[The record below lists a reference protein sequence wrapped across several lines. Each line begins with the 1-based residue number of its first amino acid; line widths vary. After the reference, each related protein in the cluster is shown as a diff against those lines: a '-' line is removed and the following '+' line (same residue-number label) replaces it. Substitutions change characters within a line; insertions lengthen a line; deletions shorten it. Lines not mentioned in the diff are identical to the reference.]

1 MIISKKDCLLNYTKK
16 EKKEKITMKKKT
28 IAKTGATM
36 LTMAML
42 LNGTTVFAAA
52 NTYAS
57 VTGGTVNIEKY
68 LVVKSTATVPNVT
81 FNFTIKGKAG
91 SNASATV
98 ADGVQV
104 FAGNDANRVTGVPT
118 IGTAVFTNAD
128 TKYDTAQDL
137 VSTGIQVTTGT
148 KDPVTLTAG
157 QSYAKHDVSVDF
169 TNVTF
174 NEPGI
179 YRYEITENADTT
191 GTVTNDA
198 DTTRIMDVYVI
209 DDEGTL
215 KIQGYVLHNNEGAV
229 KQDGTSATGKAE
241 GYVNTMEAKDVKVEK
256 KVTGNQASH
265 DEYFKITL
273 KIEKALPN
281 TIYTVDLANA
291 DATTTTNG
299 ANTVSYTN
307 AATITTDADGK
318 ATVDYWLQHGQS
330 IIVRS
335 MNIGATYEMNEDKTA
350 MNNEGYVATITST
363 DTSDTTEN
371 ENYKVSGKI
380 ETGDGDQI
388 DISFSNKRSGVIP
401 TGVIMTVA
409 PFAAVTL
416 LGAVGMVTIK
426 MRKKEDDE
434 E

>member
-1 MIISKKDCLLNYTKK
+1 
-16 EKKEKITMKKKT
+16 MKKRT

-42 LNGTTVFAAA
+42 LNGTTVFASA
-52 NTYAS
+52 NTYEG
-57 VTGGTVNIEKY
+57 VTGGAVNIEKY
-68 LVVKSTATVPNVT
+68 LVVKSTAAVPNVT
-81 FNFTIKGKAG
+81 FNFTIAGKAG
-91 SNASATV
+91 TNASATV

-118 IGTAVFTNAD
+118 IGTAVFTNNDA
-128 TKYDTAQDL
+128 KYDTAQEL

-148 KDPVTLTAG
+148 KDPVTLAAG

-169 TNVTF
+169 TGVTF
-174 NEPGI
+174 KEPGI
-179 YRYEITENADTT
+179 YRYEITETADAT
-191 GTVTNDA
+191 GTITNDT

-209 DDEGTL
+209 DDEGVL
-215 KIQGYVLHNNEGAV
+215 KVQGYVLHKNDGVV

-241 GYVNTMEAKDVKVEK
+241 GYVNKMDARDVKVEK
-256 KVTGNQASH
+256 TVTGNQASH

-281 TIYTVDLANA
+281 TTYTVDLTNA

-299 ANTVSYTN
+299 ANTTAHTN
-307 AATITTDADGK
+307 EATITTDADGK

-335 MNIGATYEMNEDKTA
+335 MNIDATYEMNEDKTA

-363 DTSDTTEN
+363 DTADTIAN
-371 ENYKVSGKI
+371 GDYKVSGKI
-380 ETGDGDQI
+380 EKTDNDQI

-416 LGAVGMVTIK
+416 LGAAGMVTIK
-426 MRKKEDDE
+426 MRKKEDDAE
-434 E
+434 

>member
-1 MIISKKDCLLNYTKK
+1 
-16 EKKEKITMKKKT
+16 MKKRT

-52 NTYAS
+52 NTYEG
-57 VTGGTVNIEKY
+57 VTGGAVNIEKY
-68 LVVKSTATVPNVT
+68 LVVKSTAAVPNVT
-81 FNFTIKGKAG
+81 FNFTIAGKA
-91 SNASATV
+91 STNASATV

-118 IGTAVFTNAD
+118 IGTAVFTNNDA
-128 TKYDTAQDL
+128 KYDTAQEL

-148 KDPVTLTAG
+148 KDPVTLAAG

-169 TNVTF
+169 TGVTF
-174 NEPGI
+174 KEPGI
-179 YRYEITENADTT
+179 YRYEITETADAT
-191 GTVTNDA
+191 GTITNDT

-209 DDEGTL
+209 DDEGVL
-215 KIQGYVLHNNEGAV
+215 KVQGYVLHKNDGVV

-241 GYVNTMEAKDVKVEK
+241 GYVNKMDARDVKVEK
-256 KVTGNQASH
+256 TVTGNQASH

-281 TIYTVDLANA
+281 TTYTVDLTNA

-299 ANTVSYTN
+299 ANTTAHTN
-307 AATITTDADGK
+307 EATITTDADGK

-335 MNIGATYEMNEDKTA
+335 MNIDATYEMNEDKTA

-363 DTSDTTEN
+363 DTADTIAN
-371 ENYKVSGKI
+371 GDYKVSGKI
-380 ETGDGDQI
+380 EKTDNDQI

-416 LGAVGMVTIK
+416 LGAAGMVTIK
-426 MRKKEDDE
+426 MRKKEDDAE
-434 E
+434 

>member
-1 MIISKKDCLLNYTKK
+1 
-16 EKKEKITMKKKT
+16 MKKRT

-42 LNGTTVFAAA
+42 LNGTTVFAAG
-52 NTYAS
+52 NTYDG

-68 LVVKSTATVPNVT
+68 LIVKSTATVPNVT
-81 FNFTIKGKAG
+81 FDFTIAGKAG
-91 SNASATV
+91 TNASATV

-104 FAGNDANRVTGVPT
+104 FAGNDTNRVTGVPT
-118 IGTAVFTNAD
+118 IGKAVFTNTD
-128 TKYDTAQDL
+128 TMYDTAQKL
-137 VSTGIQVTTGT
+137 VSNGIQVTTDA
-148 KDPVTLTAG
+148 KDPVTLEEG

-174 NEPGI
+174 KEPGI
-179 YRYEITENADTT
+179 YRYEITETDDGT

-198 DTTRIMDVYVI
+198 DATRIMDVYVI
-209 DDEGTL
+209 DENGAL
-215 KIQGYVLHNNEGAV
+215 KVQGYVLHNNEETV
-229 KQDGTSATGKAE
+229 KQDGSNITADGKAV
-241 GYVNTMEAKDVKVEK
+241 GYVNKMDAKDVKVEK
-256 KVTGNQASH
+256 TVTGNQASH

-273 KIEKALPN
+273 KIENALPN
-281 TIYTVDLANA
+281 TTYTVDLTNA
-291 DATTTTNG
+291 DATTTING
-299 ANTVSYTN
+299 ANTTAYAN
-307 AATITTDADGK
+307 AATIKTDADGK

-363 DTSDTTEN
+363 DRNDTIAN
-371 ENYKVSGKI
+371 ENYKVSGEI
-380 ETGDGDQI
+380 ETTDSNQI
-388 DISFSNKRSGVIP
+388 DISFSNERSGVIP

-416 LGAVGMVTIK
+416 LGAAGMVTIK
-426 MRKKEDDE
+426 MRKKEDDAE
-434 E
+434 

>member
-1 MIISKKDCLLNYTKK
+1 
-16 EKKEKITMKKKT
+16 MKKRT

-42 LNGTTVFAAA
+42 LNGTTVFAAPK
-52 NTYAS
+52 TYDG
-57 VTGGTVNIEKY
+57 VIGGAVNIEKY
-68 LVVKSTATVPNVT
+68 LVVKSTAAVPNVT
-81 FNFTIKGKAG
+81 FDFTIKGKEGTDALT
-91 SNASATV
+91 TV

-104 FAGNDANRVTGVPT
+104 FAGDDTSRVTGTPK

-128 TKYDTAQDL
+128 RKYDTAQEL
-137 VSTGIQVTTGT
+137 VPNGIQVKTGT
-148 KDPVTLTAG
+148 KDPVTLEEG

-169 TNVTF
+169 TGVTF
-174 NEPGI
+174 KEPGI
-179 YRYEITENADTT
+179 YRYEITETADAT
-191 GTVTNDA
+191 GTIIDDT

-209 DDEGTL
+209 DDQGDL
-215 KIQGYVLHNNEGAV
+215 KVQGYVLHNNEETV
-229 KQDGTSATGKAE
+229 KQDGSNITADGKAV
-241 GYVNTMEAKDVKVEK
+241 GYVNKMDARDVKVEK
-256 KVTGNQASH
+256 TVTGNQASR

-281 TIYTVDLANA
+281 TTYAVDLKNA

-299 ANTVSYTN
+299 ANTTSYTN
-307 AATITTDADGK
+307 AATIKTGADGK

-350 MNNEGYVATITST
+350 MNKEGYVATITST
-363 DTSDTTEN
+363 DTTGDTIAN
-371 ENYKVSGKI
+371 EDYKVSGKI
-380 ETGDGDQI
+380 EKADRDQI
-388 DISFSNKRSGVIP
+388 DISFSNQRSGVIP

-416 LGAVGMVTIK
+416 LSAAGMVTIK
-426 MRKKEDDE
+426 MRKKEDDAE
-434 E
+434 

>member
-1 MIISKKDCLLNYTKK
+1 
-16 EKKEKITMKKKT
+16 MKKKT

-42 LNGTTVFAAA
+42 LNGTTVFAAPK
-52 NTYAS
+52 TYDGVA
-57 VTGGTVNIEKY
+57 GGTVNIEKY

-81 FNFTIKGKAG
+81 FKFAITGKTG
-91 SNASATV
+91 IDAS

-104 FAGNDANRVTGVPT
+104 FAGNDASRVTGVPT
-118 IGTAVFTNAD
+118 IGTAVFTNTD

-137 VSTGIQVTTGT
+137 VSTGIQVETDT
-148 KDPVTLTAG
+148 KDPVTLAAG

-169 TNVTF
+169 THVTF

-179 YRYEITENADTT
+179 YRYEITENTDTT

-229 KQDGTSATGKAE
+229 KQDGTSTTGKAV

-281 TIYTVDLANA
+281 TTYAVDLTNA

-299 ANTVSYTN
+299 ANTTAYTN
-307 AATITTDADGK
+307 AATITTNADGK
-318 ATVDYWLQHGQS
+318 ATADYWLQHGQS

-401 TGVIMTVA
+401 TGVIMAVA

>member
-1 MIISKKDCLLNYTKK
+1 
-16 EKKEKITMKKKT
+16 MKKRT

-42 LNGTTVFAAA
+42 LNGTTVFVAA
-52 NTYAS
+52 NTYDG
-57 VTGGTVNIEKY
+57 VTGSAVNIEKY
-68 LVVKSTATVPNVT
+68 LVVKSTAAVPNVT
-81 FNFTIKGKAG
+81 FNFTIAGKAG
-91 SNASATV
+91 SYASATV

-118 IGTAVFTNAD
+118 IGKAVFTNTDA
-128 TKYDTAQDL
+128 KYDTAQEL
-137 VSTGIQVTTGT
+137 VSTGIQFTTGT
-148 KDPVTLTAG
+148 KDPVTLAAG

-169 TNVTF
+169 TGVTF
-174 NEPGI
+174 KEPGI
-179 YRYEITENADTT
+179 YRYEITETADAT
-191 GTVTNDA
+191 GTIIDDT

-209 DDEGTL
+209 DDEGAL
-215 KIQGYVLHNNEGAV
+215 KVQGYVLHKNEGAV

-241 GYVNTMEAKDVKVEK
+241 GYVNKMDARDVKVEK

-281 TIYTVDLANA
+281 TTYTVDLANA
-291 DATTTTNG
+291 DATTTING
-299 ANTVSYTN
+299 ANTTAHTN
-307 AATITTDADGK
+307 EATIRTDTDGK

-363 DTSDTTEN
+363 DGEGDTIADGD
-371 ENYKVSGKI
+371 YKVSGKI
-380 ETGDGDQI
+380 EKTDNDQI

-416 LGAVGMVTIK
+416 LGAAGMVTIK
-426 MRKKEDDE
+426 MRKKEDDAE
-434 E
+434 

>member
-1 MIISKKDCLLNYTKK
+1 
-16 EKKEKITMKKKT
+16 MKKRT

-52 NTYAS
+52 NTYDG
-57 VTGGTVNIEKY
+57 VTGGAVNIEKY
-68 LVVKSTATVPNVT
+68 LVVKSTAAVPNVT
-81 FNFTIKGKAG
+81 FNFTIAGKAG
-91 SNASATV
+91 TNASATV

-118 IGTAVFTNAD
+118 IGTAVFTNNDA
-128 TKYDTAQDL
+128 KYDTAQEL

-148 KDPVTLTAG
+148 KDPVTLAAG

-169 TNVTF
+169 TGVTF
-174 NEPGI
+174 KEPGI
-179 YRYEITENADTT
+179 YRYEITETADAT
-191 GTVTNDA
+191 GTITNDT

-209 DDEGTL
+209 DDEGVL
-215 KIQGYVLHNNEGAV
+215 KVQGYVLHKNDGVV

-241 GYVNTMEAKDVKVEK
+241 GYVNKMDARDVKVEK
-256 KVTGNQASH
+256 TVTGNQASH

-281 TIYTVDLANA
+281 TTYTVDLTNA

-299 ANTVSYTN
+299 ANTTAHTN
-307 AATITTDADGK
+307 EATITTDADGK

-335 MNIGATYEMNEDKTA
+335 MNIDATYEMNEDKTA

-363 DTSDTTEN
+363 DTADTIAN
-371 ENYKVSGKI
+371 GDYKVSGKI
-380 ETGDGDQI
+380 EKTDNDQI

-416 LGAVGMVTIK
+416 LGAAGMVTIK
-426 MRKKEDDE
+426 MRKKEDDAE
-434 E
+434 

>member
-1 MIISKKDCLLNYTKK
+1 
-16 EKKEKITMKKKT
+16 MKKRT

-52 NTYAS
+52 NTYEG
-57 VTGGTVNIEKY
+57 VTGGAVNIEKY
-68 LVVKSTATVPNVT
+68 LVVKSTAAVPNVT
-81 FNFTIKGKAG
+81 FNFTIAGKAG
-91 SNASATV
+91 TNASATV

-118 IGTAVFTNAD
+118 IGTAVFTNNDA
-128 TKYDTAQDL
+128 KYDTAQEL

-148 KDPVTLTAG
+148 KDPVTLAAG

-169 TNVTF
+169 TGVTF
-174 NEPGI
+174 KEPGI
-179 YRYEITENADTT
+179 YRYEITETADAT
-191 GTVTNDA
+191 GTITNDT

-209 DDEGTL
+209 DDEGVL
-215 KIQGYVLHNNEGAV
+215 KVQGYVLHKNDGVV

-241 GYVNTMEAKDVKVEK
+241 GYVNKMDARDVKVEK
-256 KVTGNQASH
+256 TVTGNQASH

-273 KIEKALPN
+273 KIEKTLPN
-281 TIYTVDLANA
+281 TTYTVDLTNA

-299 ANTVSYTN
+299 ANTTAHTN
-307 AATITTDADGK
+307 EATITTDADGK

-335 MNIGATYEMNEDKTA
+335 MNIDATYEMNEDKTA

-363 DTSDTTEN
+363 DTADTIAN
-371 ENYKVSGKI
+371 GDYKVSGKI
-380 ETGDGDQI
+380 EKTDNDQI

-416 LGAVGMVTIK
+416 LGAAGMVTIK
-426 MRKKEDDE
+426 MRKKEDDAE
-434 E
+434 

>member
-1 MIISKKDCLLNYTKK
+1 
-16 EKKEKITMKKKT
+16 MKKRT

-42 LNGTTVFAAA
+42 LNGTTVFAAG
-52 NTYAS
+52 NTYDG
-57 VTGGTVNIEKY
+57 VTGGAVNIEKY
-68 LVVKSTATVPNVT
+68 LVVKSTAAVPNVT
-81 FNFTIKGKAG
+81 FNFTIAGKAG
-91 SNASATV
+91 TNASATV

-104 FAGNDANRVTGVPT
+104 FAGNDTDRVTGAPT
-118 IGTAVFTNAD
+118 IGTAVFTNTDA
-128 TKYDTAQDL
+128 KYNTAQDL
-137 VSTGIQVTTGT
+137 MSAGIQVTTGA
-148 KDPVTLTAG
+148 KDPVTLEEG

-169 TNVTF
+169 THVTF
-174 NEPGI
+174 KEPGI
-179 YRYEITENADTT
+179 YRYEITETADGT

-198 DTTRIMDVYVI
+198 DATRIMDVYVI
-209 DDEGTL
+209 DENGTL
-215 KIQGYVLHNNEGAV
+215 KVQGYVLHKNDGVV

-241 GYVNTMEAKDVKVEK
+241 GYVNKMDARDVKVEK

-281 TIYTVDLANA
+281 TTYTVDLKNA

-299 ANTVSYTN
+299 ANTTAYEN
-307 AATITTDADGK
+307 AATITTDTDGK

-335 MNIGATYEMNEDKTA
+335 MNIGATYEMNEDKAA
-350 MNNEGYVATITST
+350 MNKEGYVATITST
-363 DTSDTTEN
+363 DTAGDTITN
-371 ENYKVSGKI
+371 EDYKVSGKI
-380 ETGDGDQI
+380 EKTDADQI
-388 DISFSNKRSGVIP
+388 NISFSNERSGVIP

-416 LGAVGMVTIK
+416 LGAAGMVTIK
-426 MRKKEDDE
+426 MRKKEDDAE
-434 E
+434 

>member
-1 MIISKKDCLLNYTKK
+1 
-16 EKKEKITMKKKT
+16 MKKRT

-52 NTYAS
+52 NTYEG
-57 VTGGTVNIEKY
+57 VTGGAVNIEKY
-68 LVVKSTATVPNVT
+68 LVVKSTAAVPNIT
-81 FNFTIKGKAG
+81 FNFTIAGKAG
-91 SNASATV
+91 TNASATV

-118 IGTAVFTNAD
+118 IGTAVFTNNDA
-128 TKYDTAQDL
+128 KYDTAQEL

-148 KDPVTLTAG
+148 KDPVTLAAG

-169 TNVTF
+169 TGVTF
-174 NEPGI
+174 KEPGI
-179 YRYEITENADTT
+179 YRYEITETADAT
-191 GTVTNDA
+191 GTITNDT

-209 DDEGTL
+209 DDEGVL
-215 KIQGYVLHNNEGAV
+215 KVQGYVLHKNDGVV

-241 GYVNTMEAKDVKVEK
+241 GYVNKMDARDVKVEK
-256 KVTGNQASH
+256 TVTGNQASH

-281 TIYTVDLANA
+281 TTYTVDLTNA

-299 ANTVSYTN
+299 ANTTAHTN
-307 AATITTDADGK
+307 EATITTDADGK

-335 MNIGATYEMNEDKTA
+335 MNIDATYEMNEDKTA

-363 DTSDTTEN
+363 DTADTIAN
-371 ENYKVSGKI
+371 GDYKVSGKI
-380 ETGDGDQI
+380 EKTDNDQI

-416 LGAVGMVTIK
+416 LGAAGMVTIK
-426 MRKKEDDE
+426 MRKKEDDAE
-434 E
+434 

>member
-1 MIISKKDCLLNYTKK
+1 
-16 EKKEKITMKKKT
+16 MKKRT

-42 LNGTTVFAAA
+42 LNGTTVFAAG
-52 NTYAS
+52 NTYDG

-68 LVVKSTATVPNVT
+68 LIVKSTATVPNVT
-81 FNFTIKGKAG
+81 FDFTIAGKAG
-91 SNASATV
+91 TNASATV

-104 FAGNDANRVTGVPT
+104 FAGNDASRVEGTPR

-128 TKYDTAQDL
+128 AKYTTAQDL
-137 VSTGIQVTTGT
+137 VSTGIQVAEGT
-148 KDPVTLTAG
+148 KDPVTLEEG

-169 TNVTF
+169 TGVTF
-174 NEPGI
+174 KEPGI
-179 YRYEITENADTT
+179 YRYEITETADGT

-198 DTTRIMDVYVI
+198 DATRIMDVYVI
-209 DDEGTL
+209 DENGTL
-215 KIQGYVLHNNEGAV
+215 KVQGYVLHKNDGVV

-241 GYVNTMEAKDVKVEK
+241 GYVNKMDARDVKVEK
-256 KVTGNQASH
+256 TVTGNQASH

-273 KIEKALPN
+273 KIDKALPN
-281 TIYTVDLANA
+281 TTYTVDLANA

-299 ANTVSYTN
+299 ANTTAYTN

-318 ATVDYWLQHGQS
+318 ATVEYWLQHGQS

-363 DTSDTTEN
+363 DRNDTIAN
-371 ENYKVSGKI
+371 ENYKVSGEI
-380 ETGDGDQI
+380 ETTDSNQI
-388 DISFSNKRSGVIP
+388 DISFSNERSGVIP

-416 LGAVGMVTIK
+416 LGAAGMVTIK

>member
-1 MIISKKDCLLNYTKK
+1 
-16 EKKEKITMKKKT
+16 MKKRT

-42 LNGTTVFAAA
+42 LNGTTVFAA
-52 NTYAS
+52 NQYTG
-57 VTGGTVNIEKY
+57 VTGSSVNIEKY

-81 FNFTIKGKAG
+81 FDFTIKGKAG
-91 SNASATV
+91 TDASVTV

-104 FAGNDANRVTGVPT
+104 FAGDDASRVTGTPT

-128 TKYDTAQDL
+128 TTYDTAQEL

-148 KDPVTLTAG
+148 KDPVTLATG
-157 QSYAKHDVSVDF
+157 QSYAKKDVSVDF
-169 TNVTF
+169 TGVTF
-174 NEPGI
+174 KEPGI
-179 YRYEITENADTT
+179 YRYEITETSDTT
-191 GTVTNDA
+191 GTITNDA

-209 DDEGTL
+209 DTDGTL
-215 KIQGYVLHNNEGAV
+215 SVQGYVLHKNEGVV

-241 GYVNTMEAKDVKVEK
+241 GYVNKMDARDVKVEK
-256 KVTGNQASH
+256 TVTGNQASH

-281 TIYTVDLANA
+281 TTYTVDLTNA

-299 ANTVSYTN
+299 ANTTVYTN
-307 AATITTDADGK
+307 AATITTDTDGK

-363 DTSDTTEN
+363 DGEGDTIEDGD
-371 ENYKVSGKI
+371 YKVSGKI
-380 ETGDGDQI
+380 EKTDNDQI

-416 LGAVGMVTIK
+416 LGAAGMVTIK
-426 MRKKEDDE
+426 MRKKEDDAE
-434 E
+434 

>member
-1 MIISKKDCLLNYTKK
+1 
-16 EKKEKITMKKKT
+16 MKKRT

-42 LNGTTVFAAA
+42 LNGTTVFAAT
-52 NTYAS
+52 NTYAG
-57 VTGGTVNIEKY
+57 VTGGAVNIEKY
-68 LVVKSTATVPNVT
+68 LVVKSTAAVPNVT
-81 FNFTIKGKAG
+81 FKFTIVGKAG
-91 SNASATV
+91 TNASATV

-118 IGTAVFTNAD
+118 IGTAVFTNTDA
-128 TKYDTAQDL
+128 KYDTAQEL

-148 KDPVTLTAG
+148 KDPVTLAAG

-169 TNVTF
+169 TDVTF
-174 NEPGI
+174 KEPGI
-179 YRYEITENADTT
+179 YRYEITETSDTT
-191 GTVTNDA
+191 GTIIDDT

-209 DDEGTL
+209 DDEGAL
-215 KIQGYVLHNNEGAV
+215 KVQGYVLHKNEGAV

-241 GYVNTMEAKDVKVEK
+241 GYVNKMDARDVKVEK
-256 KVTGNQASH
+256 TVTGNQASH

-281 TIYTVDLANA
+281 TTYTVDLANA

-299 ANTVSYTN
+299 ANTTAHTN
-307 AATITTDADGK
+307 EATITTDTDGK

-335 MNIGATYEMNEDKTA
+335 MNIGAVYEMNEDKTA

-363 DTSDTTEN
+363 DRADTVTN
-371 ENYKVSGKI
+371 GDYKVSGEI
-380 ETGDGDQI
+380 EKTDNDQI

-416 LGAVGMVTIK
+416 LGAAGMVTIK
-426 MRKKEDDE
+426 MRKKEDDAE
-434 E
+434 

>member
-1 MIISKKDCLLNYTKK
+1 
-16 EKKEKITMKKKT
+16 MKKRT

-52 NTYAS
+52 NTYEG
-57 VTGGTVNIEKY
+57 VTGGAVNIEKY
-68 LVVKSTATVPNVT
+68 LVVKSTAAVPNVT
-81 FNFTIKGKAG
+81 FNFTIAGKAG
-91 SNASATV
+91 TNASATV

-118 IGTAVFTNAD
+118 IGTAVFTNNDA
-128 TKYDTAQDL
+128 KYDTAQEL

-148 KDPVTLTAG
+148 KDPVTLAAG

-169 TNVTF
+169 TGVTF
-174 NEPGI
+174 KEPGI
-179 YRYEITENADTT
+179 YRYEITETADAT
-191 GTVTNDA
+191 GTITNDT

-209 DDEGTL
+209 DDEGVL
-215 KIQGYVLHNNEGAV
+215 KVQGYVLHKNDGVV

-241 GYVNTMEAKDVKVEK
+241 GYVNKMDARDVKVEK
-256 KVTGNQASH
+256 TVTGNQASH

-281 TIYTVDLANA
+281 TTYTVDLTNA

-299 ANTVSYTN
+299 ANTTAHTN
-307 AATITTDADGK
+307 EATITTDADGK

-335 MNIGATYEMNEDKTA
+335 MNIDATYEMNEDKTA

-363 DTSDTTEN
+363 DTADTIAN
-371 ENYKVSGKI
+371 GDYKVSGKI
-380 ETGDGDQI
+380 EKTDNDQI

-416 LGAVGMVTIK
+416 LGAAGMVTIK
-426 MRKKEDDE
+426 MRKKEDDAE
-434 E
+434 

>member
-1 MIISKKDCLLNYTKK
+1 
-16 EKKEKITMKKKT
+16 MKKRT

-52 NTYAS
+52 NTYEG
-57 VTGGTVNIEKY
+57 VTGGAVNIEKY
-68 LVVKSTATVPNVT
+68 LVVKSTAAVPNVT
-81 FNFTIKGKAG
+81 FNFTIAGKAG
-91 SNASATV
+91 TNASATV

-118 IGTAVFTNAD
+118 IGTAVTNNDA
-128 TKYDTAQDL
+128 KYDTAQEL

-148 KDPVTLTAG
+148 KDPVTLAAG

-169 TNVTF
+169 TGVTF
-174 NEPGI
+174 KEPGI
-179 YRYEITENADTT
+179 YRYEITETADAT
-191 GTVTNDA
+191 GTITNDT

-209 DDEGTL
+209 DDEGVL
-215 KIQGYVLHNNEGAV
+215 KVQGYVLHKNDGVV

-241 GYVNTMEAKDVKVEK
+241 GYVNKMDARDVKVEK
-256 KVTGNQASH
+256 TVTGNQASH

-281 TIYTVDLANA
+281 TTYTVDLTNA

-299 ANTVSYTN
+299 ANTTAHTN
-307 AATITTDADGK
+307 EATITTDADGK

-335 MNIGATYEMNEDKTA
+335 MNIDATYEMNEDKTA

-363 DTSDTTEN
+363 DTADTIAN
-371 ENYKVSGKI
+371 GDYKVSGKI
-380 ETGDGDQI
+380 EKTDNDQI

-416 LGAVGMVTIK
+416 LGAAGMVTIK
-426 MRKKEDDE
+426 MRKKEDDAE
-434 E
+434 

>member
-1 MIISKKDCLLNYTKK
+1 
-16 EKKEKITMKKKT
+16 MKKRT

-42 LNGTTVFAAA
+42 LNGTTVFAAPK
-52 NTYAS
+52 TYDG
-57 VTGGTVNIEKY
+57 VPGGTVNIKKY

-81 FNFTIKGKAG
+81 FNFTIAGKTG
-91 SNASATV
+91 INASATV

-104 FAGNDANRVTGVPT
+104 FAGNDASRVTGVPT
-118 IGTAVFTNAD
+118 IGTAVFTNTD

-137 VSTGIQVTTGT
+137 VSTGIQVETDT
-148 KDPVTLTAG
+148 KDPVTLAAG

-169 TNVTF
+169 THVTF
-174 NEPGI
+174 KEPGI
-179 YRYEITENADTT
+179 YRYEITEKTDTT

-209 DDEGTL
+209 DTDGTL
-215 KIQGYVLHNNEGAV
+215 SVQGYVLHNNEGVV
-229 KQDGTSATGKAE
+229 KQNGTSATGKAV

-265 DEYFKITL
+265 DEYFEITL
-273 KIEKALPN
+273 KIDKALPN
-281 TIYTVDLANA
+281 TTYTVDLTNA

-299 ANTVSYTN
+299 ANTTAYTN
-307 AATITTDADGK
+307 AATITTDNDGK
-318 ATVDYWLQHGQS
+318 ATVKYWLQHGQS

-350 MNNEGYVATITST
+350 MNNEGYVATIKST
-363 DTSDTTEN
+363 DTSDTIAN

-380 ETGDGDQI
+380 ETTDTDQI
-388 DISFSNKRSGVIP
+388 NISFSNGRSGVIP

>member
-1 MIISKKDCLLNYTKK
+1 
-16 EKKEKITMKKKT
+16 
-28 IAKTGATM
+28 M

-52 NTYAS
+52 NTYEG
-57 VTGGTVNIEKY
+57 VTGGAVNIEKY
-68 LVVKSTATVPNVT
+68 LVVKSTAAVPNVT
-81 FNFTIKGKAG
+81 FNFTIAGKAG
-91 SNASATV
+91 TNASATV

-118 IGTAVFTNAD
+118 IGTAVFTNNDA
-128 TKYDTAQDL
+128 KYDTAQEL

-148 KDPVTLTAG
+148 KDPVTLAAG

-169 TNVTF
+169 TGVTF
-174 NEPGI
+174 KEPGI
-179 YRYEITENADTT
+179 YRYEITETADAT
-191 GTVTNDA
+191 GTITNDT

-209 DDEGTL
+209 DDEGVL
-215 KIQGYVLHNNEGAV
+215 KVQGYVLHKNDGVV

-241 GYVNTMEAKDVKVEK
+241 GYVNKMDARDVKVEK
-256 KVTGNQASH
+256 TVTGNQASH

-281 TIYTVDLANA
+281 TTYTVDLTNA

-299 ANTVSYTN
+299 ANTTAHTN
-307 AATITTDADGK
+307 EATITTDADGK

-335 MNIGATYEMNEDKTA
+335 MNIDATYEMNEDKTA

-363 DTSDTTEN
+363 DTADTIAN
-371 ENYKVSGKI
+371 GDYKVSGKI
-380 ETGDGDQI
+380 EKTDNDQI

-416 LGAVGMVTIK
+416 LGAAGMVTIK
-426 MRKKEDDE
+426 MRKKEDDAE
-434 E
+434 